1 MCCCNGSAVGT
12 GVLNPSN
19 RIVTATPSTHA
30 LSSPAVAAE
39 GDGPWP
45 FCVIQQ
51 LIILPEIGRAHV

>member
-39 GDGPWP
+39 GDGP
-45 FCVIQQ
+45 
-51 LIILPEIGRAHV
+51 